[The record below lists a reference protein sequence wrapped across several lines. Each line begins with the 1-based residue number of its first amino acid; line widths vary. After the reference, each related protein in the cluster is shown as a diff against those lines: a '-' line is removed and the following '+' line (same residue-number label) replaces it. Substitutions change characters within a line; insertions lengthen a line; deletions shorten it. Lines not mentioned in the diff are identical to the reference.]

1 MSSHT
6 INFINALIKII
17 ESKCFIRDLS
27 RPPYQEVVT
36 LRSAVYA
43 LDFIIEKIKGKPAL
57 TREVLTPKLPQII
70 TVLLDLVPLIPEK
83 VIPLLHKL
91 LINNSTTFRPFGTKF
106 EKQLLNLLHDDENFE
121 KFDAEL
127 MGYIMKSLVLL
138 SFSLARTNA
147 NEVWRQKVVQLI
159 LEIKSVVTIYSH
171 FLNTE
176 DDQDLTSYLEM
187 LPKLPENPDDL
198 QTIFKPLSI
207 DVNDTPFDFLK
218 INRRIRVLTSLL
230 AEYIQTSTTLTVK
243 IPLGYLVTIGETFVG
258 FNLRF
263 STIKRDIR
271 DTSLRSTIAYSVADL
286 NKIGAEFLSLLPFI
300 FKGDI
305 IPHMNSVFSSLDT
318 VIPVERINGKITVD
332 SRKVIEN
339 EELMFELLETTKN
352 YLELVDNFTDL
363 STLNKIIDASLILS
377 KPRVPRLPDQNNN
390 ENNGQS
396 GLSKKKSKKGNVS
409 FSDLLSH
416 QHLFIEKPTD
426 KKMTIL
432 RRFFKTLLGRTHL
445 SNSKQTEILRFAILD
460 AVANSKNLKD
470 GFIDDSNRDIGEL
483 LETAMLYPGFNEA
496 SISVLPI
503 ISSLIGKNNILAS
516 VLTCPRFP
524 VLPKKA
530 KYAFQGVEEMEDD
543 DGNVA
548 ADSKGAQLEV
558 NENVKRVIDEVTD
571 GQKEQQELALKKRKV
586 ETVEQDDDQF
596 KSAPVTTAVNAPVPT
611 ATVVVEET
619 LEGKVENVIPVDDT
633 EPVEIPVT
641 IDEGDDDSDVGS
653 DFEIPV
659 IDIGDDDDDEM
670 EE

>member
-1 MSSHT
+1 
-6 INFINALIKII
+6 
-17 ESKCFIRDLS
+17 
-27 RPPYQEVVT
+27 
-36 LRSAVYA
+36 
-43 LDFIIEKIKGKPAL
+43 
-57 TREVLTPKLPQII
+57 
-70 TVLLDLVPLIPEK
+70 
-83 VIPLLHKL
+83 
-91 LINNSTTFRPFGTKF
+91 
-106 EKQLLNLLHDDENFE
+106 
-121 KFDAEL
+121 
-127 MGYIMKSLVLL
+127 
-138 SFSLARTNA
+138 
-147 NEVWRQKVVQLI
+147 
-159 LEIKSVVTIYSH
+159 
-171 FLNTE
+171 
-176 DDQDLTSYLEM
+176 
-187 LPKLPENPDDL
+187 
-198 QTIFKPLSI
+198 
-207 DVNDTPFDFLK
+207 
-218 INRRIRVLTSLL
+218 
-230 AEYIQTSTTLTVK
+230 
-243 IPLGYLVTIGETFVG
+243 
-258 FNLRF
+258 
-263 STIKRDIR
+263 
-271 DTSLRSTIAYSVADL
+271 
-286 NKIGAEFLSLLPFI
+286 
-300 FKGDI
+300 
-305 IPHMNSVFSSLDT
+305 MNSVFSSLDT

-339 EELMFELLETTKN
+339 EDLMFALLATTQD

-377 KPRVPRLPDQNNN
+377 KPRVPRLPDQTNN

-432 RRFFKTLLGRTHL
+432 RRFFKTLLSRTQL

-530 KYAFQGVEEMEDD
+530 KYAFQGVEEMDEDE
-543 DGNVA
+543 GNVA
-548 ADSKGAQLEV
+548 LDSKEGQVEV

-571 GQKEQQELALKKRKV
+571 GQKEQQEIALKKRKV
-586 ETVEQDDDQF
+586 ETTVEHNDGQF
-596 KSAPVTTAVNAPVPT
+596 KGASVTTAVNAPVPMATTTT
-611 ATVVVEET
+611 AVVEET
-619 LEGKVENVIPVDDT
+619 VEKKVENVIPTVDDT

-659 IDIGDDDDDEM
+659 IDVGDDDDDEM
-670 EE
+670 ED